1 MRHLALN
8 SSQSGRGSSP
18 FRANA
23 LSAGA
28 GIVATALILSAPVF
42 ALESDKGAPVSW
54 QADGD
59 STMTV
64 EDGIRVLTMEDN
76 VIVSQGSLRI
86 SGDRAVFE
94 YALQSNE
101 LTRITVQGSP
111 VNYSQTLANGTDT
124 VTGTSATLELYTE
137 SESGESEESGESI
150 VELIGEASIES
161 PDSSMRCA
169 AIVYLVDR
177 DLIREATG
185 PCTGSLTSQSDE

>member
-42 ALESDKGAPVSW
+42 ALESDKDAPVSW

-59 STMTV
+59 SAMTV
-64 EDGIRVLTMEDN
+64 EDGVRVLTMEDN

-137 SESGESEESGESI
+137 SESSESEESGESI

-185 PCTGSLTSQSDE
+185 PCTGSLSSQSDE